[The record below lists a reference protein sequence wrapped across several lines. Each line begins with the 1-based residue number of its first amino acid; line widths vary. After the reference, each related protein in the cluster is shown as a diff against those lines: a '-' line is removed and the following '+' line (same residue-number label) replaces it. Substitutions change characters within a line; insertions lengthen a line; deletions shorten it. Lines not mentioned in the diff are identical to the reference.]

1 VEDTTSYGWHSA
13 YREAVLET
21 APAKMP
27 ARINA
32 AQKALQ
38 ERLNSSAKLS
48 TREHVEI
55 ENARKALGTLK
66 AES

>member
-1 VEDTTSYGWHSA
+1 MEDTTSYGWHSA

-21 APAKMP
+21 DPAKMP
-27 ARINA
+27 TRINA

-38 ERLNSSAKLS
+38 ERLNSPAQIG
-48 TREHVEI
+48 TREYVEI
-55 ENARKALGTLK
+55 QNARKALATLK